1 MTTLRSLVLTT
12 LLLLALSASDS
23 YAKTDEAT
31 MLEQGMTQYQAGNY
45 YYASSWFE
53 RILKQYPNT
62 AKKREILTLLATSCA
77 VTGREEKAGKVL
89 RNLLREYPQA
99 AQGLDPKLLQLAGQQ
114 PAHDSVADP
123 EPAPAAKVPAWSKKP
138 APAAVPAPEPVVS
151 AAPAPTAKI
160 AAPAPPPAPV
170 AGPAIPVPA
179 PMPESRKI
187 ASKPASASAPAARK
201 AAPIAAAKPAPVA
214 AAAAAPVAA
223 PVAAP
228 AAAPA
233 AAAAVAPPAVAA
245 RPSKTPAKP
254 GKPATPATQAKQVA
268 QVAKAT
274 AKPAAQITPA
284 KLAKAMPADEIAV
297 YTLQIGEFVM
307 KSALADAVK
316 KVEDAG
322 LKPMVGKGPKK
333 KEPRIRLYYGERA
346 NLQLAKKEVEQ
357 LRSTKVDAFFLK
369 EAGGKYRIYAGSY
382 IDEKAAEQER
392 QRIAP
397 QGVKVTLKPVLVSF
411 PSYLVL
417 AGSFSTRAAAEAR
430 AADFV
435 KQGLKVEVIEFG
447 AQEVP

>member
-1 MTTLRSLVLTT
+1 
-12 LLLLALSASDS
+12 
-23 YAKTDEAT
+23 

-62 AKKREILTLLATSCA
+62 VKKREILTMLATSCA

-99 AQGLDPKLLQLAGQQ
+99 AQGLDPKLLQLAGQA
-114 PAHDSVADP
+114 PAREAVADP
-123 EPAPAAKVPAWSKKP
+123 EPAPAAQVPALGQKP
-138 APAAVPAPEPVVS
+138 VPAAVAAPEPAVP
-151 AAPAPTAKI
+151 AAPRPTPKI
-160 AAPAPPPAPV
+160 AAPAPSPVPAARPAISVPAPV
-170 AGPAIPVPA
+170 
-179 PMPESRKI
+179 PESKK
-187 ASKPASASAPAARK
+187 AAAKPAGASAPAAQK
-201 AAPIAAAKPAPVA
+201 AVPAAAAKPL
-214 AAAAAPVAA
+214 PVAA
-223 PVAAP
+223 PGAS
-228 AAAPA
+228 
-233 AAAAVAPPAVAA
+233 AAVASASVSA
-245 RPSKTPAKP
+245 RPSKTPATP
-254 GKPATPATQAKQVA
+254 GKQANPATQAKPAIQVA
-268 QVAKAT
+268 QVAKTT
-274 AKPAAQITPA
+274 AKPVAQVAPA
-284 KLAKAMPADEIAV
+284 KPAAMPADEIAV

-307 KSALADAVK
+307 KLALADAVK

-346 NLQLAKKEVEQ
+346 NEQLAKKEVEQ
-357 LRSTKVDAFFLK
+357 LRSNKVDAFFLK

-382 IDEKAAEQER
+382 IDEKAAEKER

-435 KQGLKVEVIEFG
+435 KQGLKVEVIELG

>member
-1 MTTLRSLVLTT
+1 
-12 LLLLALSASDS
+12 
-23 YAKTDEAT
+23 

-201 AAPIAAAKPAPVA
+201 AAPIAAAKP
-214 AAAAAPVAA
+214 
-223 PVAAP
+223 
-228 AAAPA
+228 APA